1 MAIELTR
8 AVLGR
13 LFAEAQAAHPLECC
27 GLLLGVGKRID
38 DVRPCTNVHPQPE
51 RQFEIDPRV
60 LIEAHRGARSGG
72 PSVLGYYHSHPG
84 GLPQPSATDRANAT
98 GDGRAW
104 AIIGQ
109 GRVGWWRDGERGFE
123 ALPTRLVAG

>member
-8 AVLGR
+8 AL
-13 LFAEAQAAHPLECC
+13 LDQLLAEAAAAHPRECC
-27 GLLLGVGKRID
+27 GLLLGRGDRID
-38 DVRPCTNVHPQPE
+38 DIRACANVHLSPE
-51 RQFEIDPRV
+51 RHFDLDPAA
-60 LIEAHRGARSGG
+60 LIEAHRASRLGG
-72 PSVLGYYHSHPG
+72 PEVLGYYHSHPAG
-84 GLPQPSATDRANAT
+84 PPEPSATDRSNAT

-104 AIIGQ
+104 AIVGQ